1 MAGTCYL
8 NGKAVGIGKEV
19 CQADPNTTWVEDGGQ
34 QPVQDNRNLIQRI
47 GGSIKENPLEA
58 LSYGLIFGG
67 PIGLAGRGALTG
79 YKALKA
85 GNAMKSRTGGLMDRL
100 FRKEGAPANPGF
112 TMPQG
117 VNQMAR
123 NTQKRGGVNM
133 RTSNATPLTGGA
145 SEATRVLKRPSPL
158 AIGGTAAGV
167 GGVGMLNY
175 ATKDERLAQQQAL
188 QKQQLDQVMATQ
200 KAFDASKSEQAATKA
215 EAERV
220 AGLNPMQRM
229 MENLKNPEFLNE
241 SMSGQPGDTRLNR
254 LGQLMSYYGGT
265 PKQRAAM
272 GDPQKRFAEI
282 ESNVATNKAAL
293 AKAQATL
300 QGKSPFGSLGTTG
313 LAKGLESL
321 VKERYP
327 STFGFGGIDDK
338 DVEGVAA
345 RVASVMQQLAQENP
359 LTASQPGGIEQ
370 IREAAFAQVEQELGL

>member
-34 QPVQDNRNLIQRI
+34 QPTQDNRNFLQKA
-47 GGSIKENPLEA
+47 GSYIAENPLEVA
-58 LSYGLIFGG
+58 SYGLVGLG
-67 PIGLAGRGALTG
+67 PLGLAAKGGQTAYRAFKAGD
-79 YKALKA
+79 ALKGRA
-85 GNAMKSRTGGLMDRL
+85 GKLMDRL
-100 FRKEGAPANPGF
+100 FRKEGTPANPGF

-123 NTQKRGGVNM
+123 NTGRKGGVNM
-133 RTSNATPLTGGA
+133 RTSNPTPLTGGA
-145 SEATRVLKRPSPL
+145 TEASRVLRRPSPL
-158 AIGGTAAGV
+158 AVAGTAGGV
-167 GGVGMLNY
+167 GGMGLLNY
-175 ATKDERLAQQQAL
+175 ATRDERLAQEQAI

-215 EAERV
+215 EADRV

-359 LTASQPGGIEQ
+359 FTASQPGGIEQ